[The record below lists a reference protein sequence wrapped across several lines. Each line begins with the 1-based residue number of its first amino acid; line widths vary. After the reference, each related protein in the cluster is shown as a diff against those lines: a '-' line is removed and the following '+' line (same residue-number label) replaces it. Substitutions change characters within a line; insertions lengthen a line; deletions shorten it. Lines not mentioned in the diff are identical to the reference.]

1 MATTVTT
8 AGRPAVEESSALT
21 WLNGWIRSH
30 KQLAAY
36 VAVALLVAL
45 ALFAW
50 NFLSAKTAER
60 SAGRQIAQG
69 RLALDSKNY
78 PLAASVLSQVVEN
91 FSGTHAAQEAGIL
104 LAQTRLAQGQTQ
116 QAIDV
121 LQRPAPKADKYFRA
135 QMYGLWRAAYE
146 NALRPRHAATAY
158 ESACAAPPSHSSS
171 YSPSDTFRARI
182 SSRWALLVQNVI
194 GSLARPH
201 SASAHAAATAPVPHA
216 SVSSSTP
223 RSYVRMRHSAA
234 RPVAEMKFTLAPAG
248 PSAGS
253 ERSSRPRVTT
263 STRSTSP
270 TSTTRC
276 GTPTVPST
284 VLRSPGAIVNPG
296 TGAGVP
302 TGARCTSAR
311 SPSGLQQP

>member
-8 AGRPAVEESSALT
+8 AGRAASGDSKALT

-91 FSGTHAAQEAGIL
+91 FSGTHAAQEASIL

-121 LQRPAPKADKYFRA
+121 LQRSARKADKYFRA
-135 QMYGLWRAAYE
+135 QMYGLLGAAYE
-146 NALRPRHAATAY
+146 NALRPKDAATAY
-158 ESACAAPPSHSSS
+158 ESAAGAALYPFLRAQFL
-171 YSPSDTFRARI
+171 SDAGRGWLATGDTAKALVAYRMIAEKLDSTNAAGEAKVRI
-182 SSRWALLVQNVI
+182 GELTK
-194 GSLARPH
+194 GGGHP
-201 SASAHAAATAPVPHA
+201 
-216 SVSSSTP
+216 
-223 RSYVRMRHSAA
+223 
-234 RPVAEMKFTLAPAG
+234 
-248 PSAGS
+248 
-253 ERSSRPRVTT
+253 
-263 STRSTSP
+263 
-270 TSTTRC
+270 
-276 GTPTVPST
+276 
-284 VLRSPGAIVNPG
+284 
-296 TGAGVP
+296 
-302 TGARCTSAR
+302 
-311 SPSGLQQP
+311 

>member
-8 AGRPAVEESSALT
+8 AGRAASGDSKALT

-91 FSGTHAAQEAGIL
+91 FSGTHAAQEASIL

-121 LQRPAPKADKYFRA
+121 LQRSARKADKYFRA
-135 QMYGLWRAAYE
+135 QMYGLLGAAYE
-146 NALRPRHAATAY
+146 NALRPKDAATAY
-158 ESACAAPPSHSSS
+158 ESAAGAALYPFLRAQFLSDAGRGWLATGDTAKALVAYRMIAEKLDSTNAAGEAKVRIGELTKGGGPP
-171 YSPSDTFRARI
+171 
-182 SSRWALLVQNVI
+182 
-194 GSLARPH
+194 
-201 SASAHAAATAPVPHA
+201 
-216 SVSSSTP
+216 
-223 RSYVRMRHSAA
+223 
-234 RPVAEMKFTLAPAG
+234 
-248 PSAGS
+248 
-253 ERSSRPRVTT
+253 
-263 STRSTSP
+263 
-270 TSTTRC
+270 
-276 GTPTVPST
+276 
-284 VLRSPGAIVNPG
+284 
-296 TGAGVP
+296 
-302 TGARCTSAR
+302 
-311 SPSGLQQP
+311 